1 MNFAWFPQ
9 CVGFFLAVLGLP
21 VTAQEG
27 QPIPVDGPDYYSS
40 GETIPG
46 IGPARACSVPEEAL
60 ASPESYS
67 DWYYKHSP
75 NPNFSWV
82 DDAGAS
88 LVWEAHNINEY
99 AKWHNVIDQ
108 AMWGCK
114 EVEELC
120 PNLNRRKKF
129 KSIWD
134 LRKKKNQSFPYKRWY
149 SKRFGNKP
157 GSELTALRY
166 ATMGACAIPRDS
178 DFTKHLSGVVF
189 GDFPNMACEAAKR
202 MPSPAGESEWDQSLV
217 RASFEYELS
226 LVGIKHDSRSKVS
239 REHTICPL
247 LSKARY
253 EILMEHGDLQ
263 LGSAA
268 ELRAAAQ
275 RDAEAAMA
283 RQTALESGRKRWKER
298 YGYTNLLDHGGSY
311 GTCQDA
317 KTYARAAQTWTG
329 ANLERQWW
337 FFYQRDPNGA
347 CSMIPEA
354 FFTARKTKRPDPV
367 PTEKREDPYTLSEGF
382 RDLGNA
388 IQQDTQDYL
397 DCMERAERTGGV
409 CRRN

>member
-1 MNFAWFPQ
+1 MT
-9 CVGFFLAVLGLP
+9 LARLSRNLIYILALLTLP
-21 VTAQEG
+21 AAAQEG
-27 QPIPVDGPDYYSS
+27 QPIPVQAPDYYSV
-40 GETIPG
+40 GEIIPG

-60 ASPESYS
+60 ASPKSYS
-67 DWYYKHSP
+67 DWYYKHIP
-75 NPNFSWV
+75 NRNFSWV

-99 AKWHNVIDQ
+99 AKWYLVIND

-129 KSIWD
+129 KSIHD
-134 LRKKKNQSFPYKRWY
+134 LRKKKQQSYPYKRWY

-157 GSELTALRY
+157 TSELTALRY

-189 GDFPNMACEAAKR
+189 GDFPNVACEAAKR
-202 MPSPAGESEWDQSLV
+202 MPPPPGESDWDRSLV
-217 RASFEYELS
+217 RASFEYEWA
-226 LVGIKHDSRSKVS
+226 LVGIRKDSRSKLS
-239 REHTICPL
+239 YDHTACPL
-247 LSKARY
+247 ISKARY
-253 EILMEHGDLQ
+253 DILMESGDLA

-268 ELRAAAQ
+268 EIRAADQ
-275 RDAEAAMA
+275 RDTEATVAW
-283 RQTALESGRKRWKER
+283 QEGLEIGRKRWKER
-298 YGYTNLLDHGGSY
+298 YGYTNLLDYGGSY
-311 GTCQDA
+311 GTCEDA

-337 FFYQRDPNGA
+337 FFYQRDPYGA

-354 FFTARKTKRPDPV
+354 FFTAQKTKRPDPV
-367 PTEKREDPYTLSEGF
+367 PTAQTEDPYTLSEGF

-388 IQQDTQDYL
+388 IEQDTQDYL
-397 DCMERAERTGGV
+397 DCMARAERTGGV